1 MHSTFAKYRVNK
13 VNGRKE
19 YFKVPFAEIKAVLDT
34 HKELAIELTE
44 DAEAFEYRQGIL
56 METKTNG

>member
-1 MHSTFAKYRVNK
+1 MGERNISKFRLQKSK
-13 VNGRKE
+13 
-19 YFKVPFAEIKAVLDT
+19 VLDT